1 MVTQLRHSTK
11 HSFNDS
17 TEHNFKSLYNRRMFV
32 YLYNCTQFLRIA
44 ETVWCYALTAKLLGK
59 THIKK
64 KCFFSGRTTKGV
76 GGEGVTPPTTKP
88 LV

>member
-32 YLYNCTQFLRIA
+32 YLYICTQFLRIA
-44 ETVWCYALTAKLLGK
+44 ETVWCYALTAKL
-59 THIKK
+59 
-64 KCFFSGRTTKGV
+64 
-76 GGEGVTPPTTKP
+76 
-88 LV
+88 